1 MSVMCG
7 KIIILRPTFWI
18 KSMAAAIASILFR
31 WLLLFTLSQLNITL
45 CINCLFIKRYLPP
58 NRKIFFILTNPDC
71 TKSLCDGLSRLW
83 CSFSCVTDKNK
94 RIPQACLFQQSVGFS
109 FLYIYTLHNTL
120 CGHSICHF
128 QKTSNICS
136 CHVISFHAVLLGC

>member
-58 NRKIFFILTNPDC
+58 NRKIFSSLQIPIAPSRCAMACQGCGAAFLVSQ
-71 TKSLCDGLSRLW
+71 TKIKKSHKHA
-83 CSFSCVTDKNK
+83 FSSNLRDSHFYIFMRYT
-94 RIPQACLFQQSVGFS
+94 IPCA
-109 FLYIYTLHNTL
+109 
-120 CGHSICHF
+120 
-128 QKTSNICS
+128 
-136 CHVISFHAVLLGC
+136 VIASATFRKPAIFAPAT